1 MQKSVLRFSFVVVS
15 CALLAACGHDNEMAQ
30 IGAPKEH
37 YVLQSQRGAEQV
49 TTAGFVSR
57 YQRELMVQ
65 VSNEEYASSP
75 AAQNFDHIMDHLET
89 LMAPQIAENN
99 RIAALQAEIPGY
111 RF

>member
-1 MQKSVLRFSFVVVS
+1 MS
-15 CALLAACGHDNEMAQ
+15 CVLLAACGHGSEMAR

-49 TTAGFVSR
+49 TTPGFVSR
-57 YQRELMVQ
+57 YQRELLVQ
-65 VSNEEYASSP
+65 ASNEEYLSSP
-75 AAQNFDHIMDHLET
+75 AARNFDHIMDHLET

-99 RIAALQAEIPGY
+99 RIAMMQEQIPGY